1 MTDYGSKLQEFH
13 ATSAQLIRAVIQNA
27 IRDTSSCHWR
37 VIEGPEDGSQMVRVR
52 DLMAWADKIAS
63 QLEQEV
69 EHG

>member
-1 MTDYGSKLQEFH
+1 MTEYSSKLQEFH
-13 ATSAQLIRAVIQNA
+13 ATSAQLIRAVIESA
-27 IRDTSSCHWR
+27 IRDTSPCHWR

-69 EHG
+69 EQ

>member
-1 MTDYGSKLQEFH
+1 MTDYSSKLQEFH
-13 ATSAQLIRAVIQNA
+13 ATSAQLIRAVIENV
-27 IRDTSSCHWR
+27 IRDTSPCHWR

-69 EHG
+69 EQ